1 MDAFQTA
8 AIVLVGGTAGW
19 VYLKLK
25 ERIEFLEHEVRWLR
39 NELEAL
45 KPTETESEYDL
56 RAPRTMALLALW
68 VPAAR
73 RQARLR
79 CWSAAFA
86 AAFALPSSRLAT
98 PWTQL

>member
-1 MDAFQTA
+1 MWIAIDGATFGGILRAHERRTETEWGEQPMDAFQTA

-45 KPTETESEYDL
+45 KPTETESEYD
-56 RAPRTMALLALW
+56 
-68 VPAAR
+68 
-73 RQARLR
+73 
-79 CWSAAFA
+79 
-86 AAFALPSSRLAT
+86 
-98 PWTQL
+98 